1 MSLVLGFAA
10 PTADAATFTVTS
22 TNDAGA
28 GSLRQAITSANGAAG
43 ADTIVFNIAGAGL
56 KTITLASPLPT
67 LTGQVLIDGF
77 SQPGTVRNSSF
88 PAINSTLLIELN
100 GNNAVAT
107 GITVNASNCVVQGL
121 VMNRFA
127 GNSIR
132 VMAGTVKTFIM
143 GCRIGTNAAGTSV
156 SGTGNGLLIQG
167 AQCEVGY
174 WDNWTR
180 NQFSGAG
187 TGTAVQLDGAG
198 AKNNEFI
205 GNLIGLANNAS
216 TVIGGA
222 KNGVFLTNG
231 ANWNTVGYNLNDA
244 NLIAGCTGAGI
255 ALTGNT
261 TLHNRIL
268 ANCTWNNGGLGIDL
282 NNDGVTAT
290 GPGTGPNNL
299 QKFPVITKAVTDA
312 ESNVYIK
319 LTFSGTPNTY
329 HRFDFYASAAPHSS
343 GHGPGP
349 IWLGACGQSTDASGN
364 LVMEAT
370 AGNGENVPAGTMITC
385 TVTDNG
391 SMNSSEYAQNVACTS
406 GRLTVTN
413 TSDAVNGN
421 TSSVMD
427 LIASP
432 GPDGISLREALMA
445 ANNNVNAWTNTHIHF
460 DLPGSGAQTI
470 SPASPLPPITSGVD
484 VDGISDPEYATTPV
498 VRIDGSLAGYTA
510 GIVFNAYY
518 GSITAVSITNFQG
531 DAVQINNVNG
541 ITVAACHLGV
551 MPNGTSC
558 GPNGGYGV
566 GIYGGSWMQI
576 GTEWSN
582 PNVISGN
589 AQGGVLISGVDAEQ
603 TGVINSRIGTNLA
616 GTAAICTQ
624 PFGVILQEG
633 THDNTVGTTNAPYFN
648 LISGHVYDGIRMDQA
663 DHNTIISNR
672 IGTNLAGT
680 AAIPNARNAVNMSRA
695 NNNAIGQAGYGNL
708 LSGNASAVRLETSN
722 NNSIAANK
730 AGVALNGNT
739 ALANTSSG
747 IVISTNSTANTIGG
761 TGAGDGNIIAGNAN
775 FGILIGN
782 GATGNQVQGNRIGIN
797 SAGAAVANYAGVVME
812 NSGGNVVGGPDAS
825 ARNYIGGNTLY
836 GVWMEGTGAD
846 NNRVEGNYIGT
857 NTTGTAAL
865 PNGSGILV
873 RDGKNN
879 VVGGPTAAHGNLISG
894 NTEAGVQFMFSG
906 TDGNLVRNNKI
917 GTNAAGTGAVPN
929 KGGVVVE
936 GPSTN
941 TGIQQNQIA
950 ANTENGVKIDG
961 ASSTTLRGNL
971 IGTNAA
977 GSGPLGNGGGGV
989 LAINGATANMVGG
1002 TNPGDRNVI
1011 SGNNG
1016 PGVFLNFGATNNQVL
1031 GNYIGTNAAGN
1042 AAVANSGGGVRVW
1055 NNSTGTVIGDGTANG
1070 RNIISGNTQAG
1081 INFDSGSGNS
1091 SIKGNWIG
1099 PNAAGT
1105 GTLANEIG
1113 ITVSK
1118 CSYMVIGSNTNDG
1131 NNISGNTSIGVQL
1144 ANAPCSAN
1152 TVSGNLI
1159 GILPDLTTPAGNGL
1173 DGVRI
1178 AGGASKNTIG
1188 GVGVPLG
1195 NVIRYNQFRGIRVD
1209 GNTTIGNQL
1218 LGNSIDNNGDLGID
1232 LGGDGVTLNDAG
1244 DPDPGPNLLQNFPVL
1259 ANAYPLPGLDFKIN
1273 GSLNSNASSNY
1284 RIEFFSSPA
1293 ADPSGYGEGSTFLGF
1308 TNVTTDASGNA
1319 TINATLSSVFVPDGH
1334 KISATAT
1341 NLATGN
1347 TSEFGKSIKK
1357 SVPPVAICQPTT
1369 VNLDGSGTATIPA
1382 ANVNNGS
1389 YDPDGSIVSMT
1400 VNPSTV
1406 NCSNLGAV
1414 AVTLTVTD
1422 NDGVPNSCT
1431 TTVTVTDNIQPVIS
1445 GCPSNINL
1453 SAGAGCTAIAT
1464 WSAPTASDNCSVA
1477 SFTSDHSSGDAFPLG
1492 TTTVTYTAVDGSGNT
1507 ATCSFTVTVTDNTA
1521 PVIAGCPANINLS
1534 AGSSCNATATWT
1546 APTASD
1552 NCPGSTIAQT
1562 AGPVSGSTFP
1572 KGTTTV
1578 TYTATDASGNTA
1590 TCSFTVTVTDNTPP
1604 TYVLCP
1610 GNKTIYTSPGLCTAN
1625 PGGITFGTS
1634 DNCVGVT
1641 NAQVGGLSIY
1651 APMPVGVH
1659 PVSFRLTDAAGNQS
1673 VSTCDFTVTVLDITK
1688 PVIAGCPANIS
1699 INAGAGCTAT
1709 ATWSAPT
1716 ASDNCSVASFTS
1728 DHNSGDAFPLGT
1740 TTVTYTATDA
1750 SGNTATCSFTVTVTD
1765 NTAPVIAG
1773 CPANISI
1780 NAGSSCNAIATWT
1793 APTATDNCSVASFT
1807 SDHNSGDAFPLG
1819 TTTVTYTATDA
1830 SGNTATC
1837 SFTVTVTDNTAPVIA
1852 GCPANISINAG
1863 SSCNAIATWTA
1874 PTASDNCSVASFT
1887 SDHNSGDAFPLGTTT
1902 VTYTATDASGN
1913 SATCSFTVTVT
1924 DNTAPVIAGCPA
1936 NISIN

>member
-1 MSLVLGFAA
+1 MSYPIPRTSQTTAKARLLAVFLLSLVLGFAA

-205 GNLIGLANNAS
+205 GSLIGLANNAS

-231 ANWNTVGYNLNDA
+231 ANWNTVGYNLYDA

-319 LTFSGTPNTY
+319 LTYSGTPNTY

-775 FGILIGN
+775 FGIHISN
-782 GATGNQVQGNRIGIN
+782 GATGNQVLGNRIGIN
-797 SAGAAVANYAGVVME
+797 GAGAALANYAGVVME
-812 NSGGNVVGGPDAS
+812 NTGGNVVGGPDAS
-825 ARNYIGGNTLY
+825 TRNYIGGNTLY
-836 GVWMEGTGAD
+836 GVWMEGVGAD

-929 KGGVVVE
+929 RDGVVVE

-961 ASSTTLRGNL
+961 ASGTTLRGNL

-977 GSGPLGNGGGGV
+977 GSGPLGNGGAGV
-989 LAINGATANMVGG
+989 LAISGATANMVGG

-1016 PGVFLNFGATNNQVL
+1016 PGVFLNFGAINNQVL

-1042 AAVANSGGGVRVW
+1042 AAVANALDGIRVW
-1055 NNSTGTVIGDGTANG
+1055 SNSTGTVIGDGTENG
-1070 RNIISGNTQAG
+1070 RNIISGNTQVG
-1081 INFDSGSGNS
+1081 INFYSGSGSS

-1099 PNAAGT
+1099 LNAAGT
-1105 GTLANEIG
+1105 TAIANGTNGIRSEASASNMIG
-1113 ITVSK
+1113 GTSAGDRNV
-1118 CSYMVIGSNTNDG
+1118 
-1131 NNISGNTSIGVQL
+1131 ISGNGRQ
-1144 ANAPCSAN
+1144 
-1152 TVSGNLI
+1152 
-1159 GILPDLTTPAGNGL
+1159 GILFFDAGSSTIAGNYIGTNATGTAAVPNT
-1173 DGVRI
+1173 D
-1178 AGGASKNTIG
+1178 AGIRLRGSSINNTIG
-1188 GVGVPLG
+1188 GVGAGAANLISGNNGFGVHITDAGSSNNVVAGNLIGLNASGSAAIGNGKNGIRLDEGALG
-1195 NVIRYNQFRGIRVD
+1195 NMIGGATPAARNVISGNADYGVNIRQSPTS
-1209 GNTTIGNQL
+1209 GNTVRNNYIGTNASGTGPVSNGGFGLVVLTGAANTQIL
-1218 LGNSIDNNGDLGID
+1218 DNLISGN
-1232 LGGDGVTLNDAG
+1232 TLAG
-1244 DPDPGPNLLQNFPVL
+1244 DPSSGAGTARGGIFLSDMGQTTIQRNVIGLDAGGSALGNGGGGPKCRDLCGGWQL
-1259 ANAYPLPGLDFKIN
+1259 LPGHDRRPRH
-1273 GSLNSNASSNY
+1273 GRQHHSL
-1284 RIEFFSSPA
+1284 
-1293 ADPSGYGEGSTFLGF
+1293 
-1308 TNVTTDASGNA
+1308 
-1319 TINATLSSVFVPDGH
+1319 
-1334 KISATAT
+1334 
-1341 NLATGN
+1341 
-1347 TSEFGKSIKK
+1347 
-1357 SVPPVAICQPTT
+1357 Q
-1369 VNLDGSGTATIPA
+1369 
-1382 ANVNNGS
+1382 
-1389 YDPDGSIVSMT
+1389 
-1400 VNPSTV
+1400 
-1406 NCSNLGAV
+1406 
-1414 AVTLTVTD
+1414 
-1422 NDGVPNSCT
+1422 
-1431 TTVTVTDNIQPVIS
+1431 
-1445 GCPSNINL
+1445 
-1453 SAGAGCTAIAT
+1453 
-1464 WSAPTASDNCSVA
+1464 
-1477 SFTSDHSSGDAFPLG
+1477 
-1492 TTTVTYTAVDGSGNT
+1492 
-1507 ATCSFTVTVTDNTA
+1507 
-1521 PVIAGCPANINLS
+1521 
-1534 AGSSCNATATWT
+1534 
-1546 APTASD
+1546 
-1552 NCPGSTIAQT
+1552 
-1562 AGPVSGSTFP
+1562 
-1572 KGTTTV
+1572 
-1578 TYTATDASGNTA
+1578 
-1590 TCSFTVTVTDNTPP
+1590 
-1604 TYVLCP
+1604 
-1610 GNKTIYTSPGLCTAN
+1610 
-1625 PGGITFGTS
+1625 
-1634 DNCVGVT
+1634 
-1641 NAQVGGLSIY
+1641 
-1651 APMPVGVH
+1651 
-1659 PVSFRLTDAAGNQS
+1659 
-1673 VSTCDFTVTVLDITK
+1673 
-1688 PVIAGCPANIS
+1688 
-1699 INAGAGCTAT
+1699 
-1709 ATWSAPT
+1709 
-1716 ASDNCSVASFTS
+1716 
-1728 DHNSGDAFPLGT
+1728 
-1740 TTVTYTATDA
+1740 
-1750 SGNTATCSFTVTVTD
+1750 
-1765 NTAPVIAG
+1765 
-1773 CPANISI
+1773 
-1780 NAGSSCNAIATWT
+1780 
-1793 APTATDNCSVASFT
+1793 
-1807 SDHNSGDAFPLG
+1807 
-1819 TTTVTYTATDA
+1819 
-1830 SGNTATC
+1830 
-1837 SFTVTVTDNTAPVIA
+1837 
-1852 GCPANISINAG
+1852 
-1863 SSCNAIATWTA
+1863 
-1874 PTASDNCSVASFT
+1874 
-1887 SDHNSGDAFPLGTTT
+1887 
-1902 VTYTATDASGN
+1902 
-1913 SATCSFTVTVT
+1913 
-1924 DNTAPVIAGCPA
+1924 
-1936 NISIN
+1936 